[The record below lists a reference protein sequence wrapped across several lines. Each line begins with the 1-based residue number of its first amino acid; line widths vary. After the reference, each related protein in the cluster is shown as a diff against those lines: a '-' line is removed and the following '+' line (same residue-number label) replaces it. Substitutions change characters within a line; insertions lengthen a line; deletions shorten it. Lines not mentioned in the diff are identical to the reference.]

1 MAFWSTTALTERYI
15 TGANYL
21 ESDTASLKMR
31 MLKDLLEDEIEQ
43 FTSNETFV
51 CAHGI
56 IVLSSLHRD

>member
-21 ESDTASLKMR
+21 ESDTASRKLMP

-51 CAHGI
+51 CTLNSPIAFI
-56 IVLSSLHRD
+56 TS